1 MHFEY
6 PYVLYLL
13 ILPIIAFVVNRNK
26 TDYKKYFAKEMFN
39 RVFVNYKSQTIRF
52 FLLTACYA
60 LVVVAVAG
68 PAIYNKTNSAANKDI
83 NIVTAIDMSKSMT
96 TKDVYPNRF
105 AFAKQKLLDFIKQEH
120 GLNIAVVG
128 YSDFPFLI
136 SAGTNDKNTLAYLV
150 SHTKLKQMNPQGT
163 NLFALLKGAKQLLQ
177 NDKNRVVVIF
187 TDGGQSSVLSKDIK
201 YAKEHHLHIFIYGV
215 ATLKGGVIKSGGK
228 ILTNVHHQVVITRL
242 NTNIQQLCKATKGAF
257 FAMSTSSKGIDK
269 LIRIIK
275 NRYLPKSKVAQIS
288 NVQELYYIPLMA
300 AIVLFLLL
308 FTGQRR

>member
-1 MHFEY
+1 MHFKY
-6 PYVLYLL
+6 SYVLYLL
-13 ILPIIAFVVNRNK
+13 ILPIIAFVFNRNK
-26 TDYKKYFAKEMFN
+26 TDYKQYFAKEMFN
-39 RVFVNYKSQTIRF
+39 RVFVNYKSQTIRSL
-52 FLLTACYA
+52 LLTACYA
-60 LVVVAVAG
+60 LVVVAAAG
-68 PAIYNKTNSAANKDI
+68 PVIYSKTNNTANKDI

-105 AFAKQKLLDFIKQEH
+105 TFAKQRLLDFIKQEH
-120 GLNIAVVG
+120 GLNIAIVG

-136 SAGTNDKNTLAYLV
+136 SASTNDKNTLTYLV
-150 SHTKLKQMNPQGT
+150 SHTKLKQINPQGT
-163 NLFALLKGAKQLLQ
+163 NLLALLQGAKHLLQ

-187 TDGGQSSVLSKDIK
+187 TDGGHSGILSKDIK

-215 ATLKGGVIKSGGK
+215 ATLKGSVIKSEGK

-242 NTNIQQLCKATKGAF
+242 NTNTQKLCKATKGAF
-257 FAMSTSSKGIDK
+257 FMMSTSSKGINR

-275 NRYLPKSKVAQIS
+275 NRYPPKSKVAQIS

-308 FTGQRR
+308 FTGERR

>member
-1 MHFEY
+1 MHFKY
-6 PYVLYLL
+6 SYVLYLL
-13 ILPIIAFVVNRNK
+13 ILPIIAFVFNRNK
-26 TDYKKYFAKEMFN
+26 TDYKQYFAKEMFS
-39 RVFVNYKSQTIRF
+39 RVFVNYKSQTIRSL
-52 FLLTACYA
+52 LLTACYA
-60 LVVVAVAG
+60 LVVVAAAG
-68 PAIYNKTNSAANKDI
+68 PVIYSKTNNTANKDI

-105 AFAKQKLLDFIKQEH
+105 TFAKQRLLDFIKQEH
-120 GLNIAVVG
+120 GLNIAIVG

-136 SAGTNDKNTLAYLV
+136 SASTNDKNTLTYLV
-150 SHTKLKQMNPQGT
+150 SHTKLKQINPQGT
-163 NLFALLKGAKQLLQ
+163 NLLALLQGAKHLLQ

-187 TDGGQSSVLSKDIK
+187 TDGGHSGILSKDIK

-215 ATLKGGVIKSGGK
+215 ATLKGSVIKSEGK

-242 NTNIQQLCKATKGAF
+242 NTNTQKLCKATKGAF
-257 FAMSTSSKGIDK
+257 FMMSTSSKGINR

-275 NRYLPKSKVAQIS
+275 NRYPPKSKVAQIS